1 MLTVSVFLLWLAFF
15 LALAFRRASSPIPGY
30 LSVGAAAVAWGLWT
44 VGLFRRGIEAGH
56 WPMSTRYEFGL
67 AFVWATLAL
76 ALLLEAEGLP
86 RPARPWLLLVA
97 AGLATLIATRP
108 AGERVVTPLLP
119 ALRSIWFPLHTLAA
133 ALAYGA
139 SGVAAGLA
147 LPILVERDEE
157 GRKALVRQ
165 MGRAAGWSFLW
176 LTTGMLIG
184 ALWARDA
191 WGRFWGWDPKETW
204 TLILWLWYLLFFHL
218 RSHPRW
224 RGRRAA
230 LLAIA
235 AFAGVLFLYWGVPWL
250 VRTVRL
256 ESLHGF

>member
-1 MLTVSVFLLWLAFF
+1 MLAVSVLLLWLAFL
-15 LALAFRRASSPIPGY
+15 LALAFRRALSPVPGY

-44 VGLFRRGIEAGH
+44 AGLIRRGIETGH

-76 ALLLEAEGLP
+76 YLLLEAEKSP

-97 AGLATLIATRP
+97 AGLSTLVATRP
-108 AGERVVTPLLP
+108 AGERVAALLP
-119 ALRSIWFPLHTLAA
+119 PVLRSPWFPLHTLAA

-147 LPILVERDEE
+147 AAGLLEREE
-157 GRKALVRQ
+157 GAQGALVAQ
-165 MGRAAGWSFLW
+165 AERAAGWSFLW
-176 LTTGMLIG
+176 LTVGMLTG

-230 LLAIA
+230 VLVIA

-250 VRTVRL
+250 VRAVRL